1 MLCDERSVS
10 IKRTCVESADLT
22 RVVLEWNGR
31 EWDVASVY
39 VPVNPS
45 KRLTFIQTLTAQLSK
60 KTIIGGDW
68 NCVPDA
74 TLDASGRNA
83 LHYAALNGQT
93 PLPMPPPSSG
103 RALNRRHARMAAGS

>member
-39 VPVNPS
+39 VPVSPS
-45 KRLTFIQTLTAQLSK
+45 KRLLSK
-60 KTIIGGDW
+60 HS
-68 NCVPDA
+68 
-74 TLDASGRNA
+74 LRS
-83 LHYAALNGQT
+83 
-93 PLPMPPPSSG
+93 
-103 RALNRRHARMAAGS
+103 